1 MLRCL
6 GAEVLGCFS
15 EKSRRTTPFAFAV
28 VLLVGGLSAGGTRA
42 EPAQGTSQVGR
53 TVWDGVYSEA
63 QAQRGKQ
70 HYVRECGGCHMDDL
84 SGSGQA
90 PPLAGDAFA
99 QQWKN
104 QSVEDLFA
112 KIRTSM
118 PPNDPGR
125 LGEPASLDV
134 VAFLLRANGFLA
146 GGQELTRDAEALK
159 SIKIVPEKRP

>member
-1 MLRCL
+1 VLFREIKKNDALR
-6 GAEVLGCFS
+6 
-15 EKSRRTTPFAFAV
+15 FAV
-28 VLLVGGLSAGGTRA
+28 VLLVGGLPAGGTRA

-53 TVWDGVYSEA
+53 TIWDGVYSDE

-70 HYVRECGGCHMDDL
+70 HYVRECSGCHMDDL

-134 VAFLLRANGFLA
+134 VAFLLRANGFPA
-146 GGQELTRDAEALK
+146 GSQELTRDVEVLK
-159 SIKIVPEKRP
+159 SIKIVPDKRP